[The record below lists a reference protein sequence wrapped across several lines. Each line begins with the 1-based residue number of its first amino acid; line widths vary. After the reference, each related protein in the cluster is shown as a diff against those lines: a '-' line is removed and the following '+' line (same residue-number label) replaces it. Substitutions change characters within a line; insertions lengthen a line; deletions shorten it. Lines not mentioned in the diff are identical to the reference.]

1 MVNRCRLIALLAAAV
16 LLGACQGEKLVQEIS
31 SADSTTQISV
41 ADTASG
47 KVLEGESLND
57 IRISL
62 KIENGMKFRYRIK
75 EWSDDVQDSMII
87 STFASHVYTKNG
99 LAPRSDGALQFT
111 MRIDTVAID
120 MKATHNSD
128 KRILNE
134 THFSSRDSANPS
146 DPTRV
151 IQMGPVGETVTV
163 TIGSDG
169 KIQEIGG
176 VSLVF
181 NKIAKKLP
189 NAPASD
195 QARMEAIRFLE
206 SALYGKFVGMEYLM
220 FPKTNLDSTR
230 SWTNSQLANLGP
242 LFSAET
248 TTTYRL
254 VSVKVVKGRRIAT
267 IEADLTGAIRLNPP
281 SPQMGVMAE
290 LQKSSVRG
298 KSHAVIDLENGATIA
313 KKNSI
318 SFSVKASVM
327 DPTSRQKRTLTQSN
341 ETRYEIELLPN

>member
-1 MVNRCRLIALLAAAV
+1 MVNRYGLIALLTAAV
-16 LLGACQGEKLVQEIS
+16 LLSACEGEKSVQEIS
-31 SADSTTQISV
+31 SADSTAQISA

-47 KVLEGESLND
+47 KVLESESLNN
-57 IRISL
+57 IKIAL
-62 KIENGMKFRYRIK
+62 KIDNGMKFRYRIR
-75 EWSDDVQDSMII
+75 EWSDDVQDSITV
-87 STFASHVYTKNG
+87 STLATHVYTKIG
-99 LAPRSDGALQFT
+99 QALRSDGAFQFSF
-111 MRIDTVAID
+111 RIDTVSID
-120 MKATHNSD
+120 MKVTNNSD

-134 THFSSRDSANPS
+134 THFSSTDSANPTE
-146 DPTRV
+146 PTRI

-220 FPKTNLDSTR
+220 FPQTNLDSTR

-248 TTTYRL
+248 TTAYKL
-254 VSVKVVKGRRIAT
+254 VSVRIVKGRRIAT
-267 IEADLTGAIRLNPP
+267 VEADLAGTIRVNPP
-281 SPQMGVMAE
+281 SPQVGVTAE
-290 LQKSSVRG
+290 ILKNSIRG

-313 KKNSI
+313 KVNTI
-318 SFSVKASVM
+318 SFSVTANVM
-327 DPTSRQKRTLTQSN
+327 DPMSRQKRTLTQSN
-341 ETRYEIELLPN
+341 DTRYEVELLPN